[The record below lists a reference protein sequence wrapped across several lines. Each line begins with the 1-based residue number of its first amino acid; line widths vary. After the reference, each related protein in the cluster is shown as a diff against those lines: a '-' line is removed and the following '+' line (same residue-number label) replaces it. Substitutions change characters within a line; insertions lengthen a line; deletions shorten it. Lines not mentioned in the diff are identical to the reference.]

1 MRGRDFSGPSPRGGY
16 NAGPSPR
23 GGHFAPGFRGSGN
36 SSSGTYPRTQRFNT
50 TSSHLADLPSIV
62 PGGQRLPPHDPVADS
77 RIKRLEEEAERL
89 RLQIADK
96 EKTKRATLR
105 EWNRMGQEAESARL
119 RAEFAEDNLA
129 RINGEDMSGPAF

>member
-1 MRGRDFSGPSPRGGY
+1 M
-16 NAGPSPR
+16 
-23 GGHFAPGFRGSGN
+23 
-36 SSSGTYPRTQRFNT
+36 
-50 TSSHLADLPSIV
+50 